1 MGNASR
7 TSSKIWRTVVV
18 AGAMLGTPLA
28 GGCGGKKAAPVAKPA
43 DPPKTDAADGS
54 GSAATGEATDPEGQE
69 RPRKPDDE
77 RPIGRGFILA

>member
-28 GGCGGKKAAPVAKPA
+28 TGCGPKKPTAAKPA
-43 DPPKTDAADGS
+43 DPPKDPVAKPGEGS
-54 GSAATGEATDPEGQE
+54 GSADTDEEG
-69 RPRKPDDE
+69 RPRKPEDE
-77 RPIGRGFILA
+77 RPIGRGFILS